1 MSPPFEGG
9 LVAEFGEPWAHVRE
23 FINDG
28 IHEVHLQIML
38 GARDRICYCFV
49 RGVLGETTPE
59 EEYNL
64 DSRQFCDTK

>member
-49 RGVLGETTPE
+49 RRVLEKQLRKKNTISRLTPV
-59 EEYNL
+59 L
-64 DSRQFCDTK
+64 